1 MKKIFAF
8 SALFICV
15 GFSSFAQSATDAD
28 DQSTNS
34 RSMVQKP
41 SRDFL
46 MLKFNYNGWANADTV
61 KTKGLGRG
69 FEGSLSY
76 DFPIKKSHFSFAVG
90 IGVSVSNMYLDNQVL
105 VVKDTGSAAVA
116 RVVPES
122 DVDYKRYK
130 LTTTYL
136 QMPLELRFFGN
147 NKNRNR
153 GFKAAI
159 GANINLLVGAH
170 TKGATSVSSA
180 KINDKIDTRRFLQP
194 WTFAPTMRIG
204 YGNFSLYAS
213 YNLVPIFKEKSGP
226 QMLPYSIGLC
236 LTGL

>member
-1 MKKIFAF
+1 MKKCFAIV
-8 SALFICV
+8 ALFICV
-15 GFSSFAQSATDAD
+15 GFSSLAQSETD
-28 DQSTNS
+28 DQSNNS

-46 MLKFNYNGWANADTV
+46 MLKFNYNGWANSPDTI

-90 IGVSVSNMYLDNQVL
+90 IGVSVSNIYLDNQTIA
-105 VVKDTGSAAVA
+105 VKDTGSAAVA
-116 RVVPES
+116 RFIPET

-180 KINDKIDTRRFLQP
+180 KINDKVDTRRFLQP

-213 YNLVPIFKEKSGP
+213 YNIVPIFKEKSGP
-226 QMLPYSIGLC
+226 QMLPYSIGIC